1 MKAKDKPVGTMIR
14 PGGSAVLPPPPV
26 RVMLTPDPRDEREI
40 ATLRAEVER
49 LTRERDE
56 LVKMVAEARA
66 ATDDRLADALARV
79 GVLEAAARVA
89 EFDLRSIRM
98 DLSDMTQVSRV
109 QRVMDRLRVAL
120 APGKGEP

>member
-1 MKAKDKPVGTMIR
+1 M
-14 PGGSAVLPPPPV
+14 S
-26 RVMLTPDPRDEREI
+26 TPSGCPSC

-49 LTRERDE
+49 LTRERGGYRE
-56 LVKMVAEARA
+56 KRANENENLRARVAEVERERDEAYRWQGIHA
-66 ATDDRLADALARV
+66 EVITKVKPERDAALARV